1 MSSDRIICRIYDEPN
16 IKIKISDPKII
27 IRFGEQGL
35 KGDGTTDHSQLSNLD
50 YAHSGHSD
58 FQKKLT
64 YVSEYKAYLV
74 E

>member
-16 IKIKISDPKII
+16 VRIRINDPKII

-50 YAHSGHSD
+50 YTHAGHND
-58 FQKKLT
+58 FQKKLV
-64 YVSEYKAYLV
+64 YDAAYKAYLV